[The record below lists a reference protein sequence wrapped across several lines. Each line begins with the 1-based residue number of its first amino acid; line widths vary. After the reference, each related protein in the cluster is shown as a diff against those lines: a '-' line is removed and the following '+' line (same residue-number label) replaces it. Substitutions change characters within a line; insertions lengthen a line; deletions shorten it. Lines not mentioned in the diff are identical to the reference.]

1 MPGPDAADRPLPIL
15 TALADN
21 RARAAELDQIVWAI
35 IHDRDA
41 LRSTLRRI
49 AVADLPAHETRRLA
63 REAVRDSDRN
73 EADRAARI
81 TA

>member
-15 TALADN
+15 SALADN
-21 RARAAELDQIVWAI
+21 RARAAELDQTIFAI
-35 IHDRDA
+35 IHDRDT

-49 AVADLPAHETRRLA
+49 AVADLAPHEVRRLA
-63 REAVRDSDRN
+63 REAVHHSDQQ
-73 EADRAARI
+73 EAARAARI